1 MVVKSKKIT
10 KMKNLKSIIALMLIA
25 MMMSC
30 SNQDWEF
37 DDYDSQLAFFP
48 HQTPARTLILGNY
61 DQGLNENDN
70 RHRFEI
76 GVKMSGVYENLKD
89 RKVHFEIDGSLL
101 NSAGNVQAL
110 PASYY
115 TLESISPITIPA
127 GSTKGVIEVQL
138 HDAFF
143 DDPLSFGPSQT
154 TNWVIPLLITDV
166 EELDGI
172 LVGTSPMESPDRLN
186 PADWDTQPMDY
197 TLFGIKFMNKFH
209 GRYLRRGVDQMSD
222 GATSIDNIYHAEY
235 VERDEVTTVLTS
247 GNKKVIVEN
256 IVRRG
261 DSPSPGSVVM
271 ELSFDDADNCT
282 IGSAEGDP
290 YSVSG
295 TGKFVEGG
303 DMWGGKARDV
313 IYLDYTYTDEAN
325 SETHSVKDTLV
336 VRDRMAVFERFAVE
350 LVD

>member
-1 MVVKSKKIT
+1 MVFNSIKNTI
-10 KMKNLKSIIALMLIA
+10 MKNLKNIIALMMIA
-25 MMMSC
+25 LMMSC
-30 SNQDWEF
+30 SNQDWEY
-37 DDYDSQLAFFP
+37 DDYETQLVYFP
-48 HQTPARTLILGNY
+48 YQTPARTLILGNY

-70 RHRFEI
+70 NHRFEI
-76 GVKMSGVYENLKD
+76 GVRMTGVYENVKD

-101 NSAGNVQAL
+101 NSAKNVKAL

-115 TLESISPITIPA
+115 TLESLSPITIPA

-143 DDPLSFGPSQT
+143 DDPLSFGPAQS

-166 EELDGI
+166 EELNGA
-172 LVGTSPMESPDRLN
+172 LVGSSPLESPDRLN
-186 PADWDTQPMDY
+186 PADWDVLPMDY

-222 GATSIDNIYHAEY
+222 GSTSIDNVYHAPY

-247 GNKKVIVEN
+247 GNRKVIVEN
-256 IVRRG
+256 LVRRG
-261 DSPSPGSVVM
+261 ENPSPGSVVM
-271 ELSFDDADNCT
+271 ELSFDESDNCT
-282 IGSAEGDP
+282 IVSAEGDS

-295 TGKFVEGG
+295 SGKFVEGG

-313 IYLDYTYTDEAN
+313 IYMDYSYTDVAN
-325 SETHSVKDTLV
+325 GETHSVMDTLV
-336 VRDRMAVFERFAVE
+336 VRDRMAVFEEYALE
-350 LVD
+350 IVD